1 MVGMTRAGDIV
12 VGELGFFAIGLK
24 YSHFEQNHYACRLCT
39 MTVSDSPILVVGYV
53 NCF

>member
-1 MVGMTRAGDIV
+1 MTRAGDIV